1 MSSAGSSPVHGDC
14 EVRPGAGS
22 VKVRVAE
29 PVCLRYRPKRVEE
42 EILLLEWNRGYDFV
56 SKQEARSFLF
66 RNSSA
71 IGLSVRENHVRMI
84 FRSCS
89 PMS

>member
-22 VKVRVAE
+22 VKGRVAE

-42 EILLLEWNRGYDFV
+42 EILLLEWNRGFNFV
-56 SKQEARSFLF
+56 SKQETGLFFSDSSFCRKPDQNAVGFF
-66 RNSSA
+66 RA
-71 IGLSVRENHVRMI
+71 V
-84 FRSCS
+84 C
-89 PMS
+89 

>member
-29 PVCLRYRPKRVEE
+29 PVCLRYRQKRVEE

-56 SKQEARSFLF
+56 SNKRRGLF
-66 RNSSA
+66 YDTGNSSG
-71 IGLSVRENHVRMI
+71 ISGR
-84 FRSCS
+84 
-89 PMS
+89 

>member
-42 EILLLEWNRGYDFV
+42 EILLLEWNRGVYA
-56 SKQEARSFLF
+56 SSLLKRRSFF
-66 RNSSA
+66 IVR
-71 IGLSVRENHVRMI
+71 LSKTKPPAMPVE
-84 FRSCS
+84 
-89 PMS
+89 